1 MIKLYCVGIH
11 FNKQIE
17 FVGDLAGPAGP
28 NQFMSGSSVLNAA
41 ANLGLR
47 YKLTPPP
54 PFYPLEGHISYL
66 GYTPQ
71 PGDNVRVTT
80 GTNFPFFGQP
90 LSMTEILA
98 PLGQPSQVLQYTV
111 NAINPFESPI
121 PKTLKNTGP
130 ADPTS
135 ADPFKTSGDAQFGKN
150 GFPDDCEIRVRLLS
164 IYCAT

>member
-11 FNKQIE
+11 FNKLIE
-17 FVGDLAGPAGP
+17 FAPDMTGPSK
-28 NQFMSGSSVLNAA
+28 QFMSGKALLNAA
-41 ANLGLR
+41 AAMGLR

-54 PFYPLEGHISYL
+54 PFYPLEGHLSYV

-90 LSMTEILA
+90 LSLTEILA
-98 PLGQPSQVLQYTV
+98 PLGQPSVVLQYTV
-111 NAINPFESPI
+111 QALDPFNNPTPM
-121 PKTLKNTGP
+121 TAKNLGP
-130 ADPTS
+130 ADPNNPN
-135 ADPFKTSGDAQFGKN
+135 PFKQTGDAQFGLN
-150 GFPDDCEIRVRLLS
+150 GFPDECEIRVRLLS